1 MPTLKPE
8 TIKLMLL
15 LSDPKH
21 EKPIQF
27 TRSMLY
33 TPNEKPSTTKLSE
46 LPYFIKNRRYP
57 EAILLQMPHN
67 KRMNFFFNLNFFKEV
82 MYGIPQTDNDK
93 VDEIRKIIKYNIELL
108 IKLLFPTYFPAINNH
123 TNSFDKYIQNNPYS
137 FDIDIPGAIKSLVP
151 GFMQEASV
159 YTHLFTYLK
168 IEGSIYTITK
178 TIWLND
184 FINHPVYHEFL
195 EYYKDFKEWKA
206 EKNKMIESEIEE
218 SKTKFNDE
226 ATQYLTNLNNINDEY
241 KKIYEKV
248 INIKTGIG
256 NKSGTES
263 ERSYIR
269 FWEDFN
275 ELYKTVFDLNG
286 GYIKPTSPSTFANY
300 TSNNSNNDN
309 DNNKPKYDPNKAY
322 ELDKIIKK
330 MSSSISFPD
339 KPKRELFK
347 VLKFAVDINNLENVK
362 NKYFGE
368 EINIRIENNE
378 EYERELKNE
387 FTEQKYKKYFEFV
400 KKLRELDKPVRES
413 TNKDLQKM
421 IYNYIKSIKST
432 LNQLDFTTFLD
443 NTDADLKNKE
453 LYNVEISTSENNDNT
468 TGKYEIY
475 LQIDVIGGELNNT
488 NLNQIKCSYIGEKL
502 GQDYKKMK
510 NKVKSREIEKKHLFF
525 DIKTDG
531 PESSNKKN
539 EEELKVFKENEKK
552 TQMAENKP
560 ADALLGG
567 KRKTRKY
574 IRNKHKYKKRSKHT
588 RKCIS
593 L

>member
-1 MPTLKPE
+1 MTTLKPE
-8 TIKLMLL
+8 KIKLMLL

-57 EAILLQMPHN
+57 ADILLKMPHN
-67 KRMNFFFNLNFFKEV
+67 KRINFFFNLNFFKEV
-82 MYGIPQTDNDK
+82 MYSTTQITEPND
-93 VDEIRKIIKYNIELL
+93 ISKIIKDNIELL

-123 TNSFDKYIQNNPYS
+123 TNSFDKYIQNNTYS

-195 EYYKDFKEWKA
+195 EYYKDFKEWKT
-206 EKNKMIESEIEE
+206 EKTESIVDEMDE
-218 SKTKFNDE
+218 SKTKFNTE
-226 ATQYLTNLNNINDEY
+226 ATQYLTKLTEINTEY
-241 KKIYEKV
+241 TKIFEKV
-248 INIKTGIG
+248 INIKTAIST
-256 NKSGTES
+256 KSGAES
-263 ERSYIR
+263 ERLYIR

-275 ELYKTVFDLNG
+275 ELYKKVFDLDG
-286 GYIKPTSPSTFANY
+286 GYTKLSPTFDNY
-300 TSNNSNNDN
+300 ISKTT
-309 DNNKPKYDPNKAY
+309 PTYDPIKAY
-322 ELDKIIKK
+322 ELDQILKK

-347 VLKFAVDINNLENVK
+347 VLKIAVDITNLETIK
-362 NKYFGE
+362 TKYFGS

-413 TNKDLQKM
+413 TNIKLQKM
-421 IYNYIKSIKST
+421 IYNYIKSIHST
-432 LNQLDFTTFLD
+432 DDFTSFLNELVD
-443 NTDADLKNKE
+443 EKPILKNNG
-453 LYNVEISTSENNDNT
+453 LCDVEISTSENNDNT

-475 LQIDVIGGELNNT
+475 LQMDVIGGELNNT
-488 NLNQIKCSYIGEKL
+488 NLNQIKCSYMGEKL

-531 PESSNKKN
+531 PDSSNKKN

-552 TQMAENKP
+552 TKMAENKP
-560 ADALLGG
+560 VAALLGG

-574 IRNKHKYKKRSKHT
+574 IRNNLKYKYKKRSRHT
-588 RKCIS
+588 RKYVN